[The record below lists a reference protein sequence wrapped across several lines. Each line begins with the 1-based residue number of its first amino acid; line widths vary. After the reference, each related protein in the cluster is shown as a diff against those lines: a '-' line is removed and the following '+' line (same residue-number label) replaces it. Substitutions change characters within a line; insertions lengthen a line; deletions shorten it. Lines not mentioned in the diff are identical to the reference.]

1 MAVRI
6 WHNIQYALAGVWGDM
21 MSDEIAIYDRRL
33 LLYLDILGWSERLA
47 SGGPRV
53 LLDVIERVHQDTEVH
68 NEQFRQE
75 LIQRAG
81 ERVELEPGKF
91 GTRGSPNPIFLGV
104 QCGAFSDHFTLS
116 MPSDFGGRILT
127 AGLKLIVDLLH
138 LGFLTRGAI
147 VVGDLYH
154 RDNVILGP
162 ALLEAH
168 RIESSE
174 AFYPRVIVSEQVLEE
189 LGELNEDRDPDGLV
203 LDDGCGRHVVNP
215 FYFGISVQD
224 PAHAAS
230 VVASFESLNRHLTG
244 VKAIVE
250 TNIRDLEAAGRF
262 AHAEKWHYMKRFI
275 EGPVLDA
282 DPRFRPY
289 WK

>member
-1 MAVRI
+1 
-6 WHNIQYALAGVWGDM
+6 
-21 MSDEIAIYDRRL
+21 MSDETTIYDRRF
-33 LLYLDILGWSERLA
+33 LLYLDILGWSEQLT
-47 SGGPRV
+47 SGGPRM
-53 LLDVIERVHQDTEVH
+53 LLDVIKRVHQDTEEH
-68 NEQFRQE
+68 NEQFRRE
-75 LIQRAG
+75 LVRRAG
-81 ERVELEPGKF
+81 ERIELEPGKF

-104 QCGAFSDHFTLS
+104 QCGAFSDNFALS
-116 MPSDFGGRILT
+116 MPWDFGSRILT

-138 LGFLTRGAI
+138 LGFLARGAI

-168 RIESSE
+168 RIESRE
-174 AFYPRVIVSEQVLEE
+174 AFYPRVIVSQEVLAE
-189 LGELNEDRDPDGLV
+189 LGELNEDREPDGLIV
-203 LDDGCGRHVVNP
+203 NDGCGRHVLNP
-215 FYFGISVQD
+215 FYFGISAQD
-224 PAHAAS
+224 PARTSAL
-230 VVASFESLNRHLTG
+230 VASFESLNRHLTG
-244 VKAIVE
+244 VKTIVE
-250 TNIRDLEAAGRF
+250 TNIRHLEAAGRF